1 MKQAID
7 PQAILEVI
15 QHNAEHA
22 TTSPVE
28 IINSKQV
35 T

>member
-15 QHNAEHA
+15 QKN
-22 TTSPVE
+22 TTHTLNEDLVPKSE
-28 IINSKQV
+28 QK
-35 T
+35 